1 MNRWTEI
8 IKEEK
13 EKPYF
18 KKIEEVIAKDSEHTP
33 IYPPQNLVFNALN
46 TTPFEKVKVVIIGQD
61 PYHGPNQANG
71 LAFSV
76 KPGIS
81 IPPSLRNIY
90 KELKSDIE
98 GFISPN
104 NGDLTCWAEQGVL
117 LLNTSLTVKEHDANS
132 HSNIGWETF
141 TDRLVECLNEE
152 KKGLIFVLWGSHA
165 QRKGISINEN
175 KHFIIK
181 STHPSPFSAYRGFL
195 GSNPFSKINDILR
208 RKGEKEIDWNIPNM

>member
-8 IKEEK
+8 IREEK

-18 KKIEEVIAKDSEHTP
+18 KKIEEVIAKDSEYTS

-76 KPGIS
+76 KPGIA

-152 KKGLIFVLWGSHA
+152 KEGLIFVLWGSHA
-165 QRKGISINEN
+165 QRKGVNINES

-195 GSNPFSKINDILR
+195 GSKPFSKINDILK
-208 RKGEKEIDWNIPNM
+208 RKGEKEINWNIPNT